1 MEFVHSVEAELCLQE
16 GIAAAAVCPF
26 LGFSLTE
33 SPGAG
38 PWGALGV
45 SQWVTSFLWVHHSC
59 SSLRCVCQGWWS
71 PCSGAVSAGSTL
83 SCRAPEEPFLLSLIC
98 FLLVPCPN
106 LYMQLNGLMLT
117 LDTPSVLWI
126 NLFCLDLCRSLEQF
140 KAIYKLEDSGKRD
153 EHVDVRLDGFRLKV
167 PSFPFLFQSSV
178 FSL

>member
-1 MEFVHSVEAELCLQE
+1 MGCSGCCPNGSPHSSGCTT
-16 GIAAAAVCPF
+16 AA
-26 LGFSLTE
+26 
-33 SPGAG
+33 SP
-38 PWGALGV
+38 PRCV
-45 SQWVTSFLWVHHSC
+45 SQWL
-59 SSLRCVCQGWWS
+59 QS
-71 PCSGAVSAGSTL
+71 PCIGAVSAGS
-83 SCRAPEEPFLLSLIC
+83 APEGPFLLSLIY

-167 PSFPFLFQSSV
+167 PFFPSFP
-178 FSL
+178 SLQCSLCERNVRPGYNWSP